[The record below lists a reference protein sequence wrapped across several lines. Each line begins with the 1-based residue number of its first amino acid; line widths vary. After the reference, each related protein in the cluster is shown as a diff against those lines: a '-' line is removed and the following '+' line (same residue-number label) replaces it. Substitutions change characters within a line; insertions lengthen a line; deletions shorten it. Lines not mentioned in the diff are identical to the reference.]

1 MILEN
6 YIKLILESEAEENTK
21 KSEFEKLLDSLIAKH
36 NSEAKKSESSRS
48 QVNQITSLSQLNT
61 DPVSYNR
68 MINRD
73 NQKKKK
79 NN

>member
-6 YIKLILESEAEENTK
+6 YIKLILESETGENTK

-36 NSEAKKSESSRS
+36 NNEAKNSESSRS
-48 QVNQITSLSQLNT
+48 QANQITSLSQLNT

-68 MINRD
+68 MISRD